1 MQWISMFENGF
12 TLPGSDVQI
21 LTLFRPMVFSIKLY
35 MYNNVRMSKRSR
47 LKKFYVIFECLEKIL
62 HVMRIICQKPID

>member
-21 LTLFRPMVFSIKLY
+21 LTLFQTNGIFHKAI
-35 MYNNVRMSKRSR
+35 
-47 LKKFYVIFECLEKIL
+47 YV
-62 HVMRIICQKPID
+62 Q

>member
-12 TLPGSDVQI
+12 TLPGSDVKI
-21 LTLFRPMVFSIKLY
+21 LTLFRPMEFSIKLY

-47 LKKFYVIFECLEKIL
+47 
-62 HVMRIICQKPID
+62 